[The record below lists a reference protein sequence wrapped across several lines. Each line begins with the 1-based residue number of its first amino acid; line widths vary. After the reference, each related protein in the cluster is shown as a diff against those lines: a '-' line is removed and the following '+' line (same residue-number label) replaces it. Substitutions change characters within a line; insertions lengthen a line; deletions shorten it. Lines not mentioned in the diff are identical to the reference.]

1 MSTSTILLILIIAF
15 IVCDFVLERVLYG
28 LNARDFGKPIP
39 AELAGIYDEKKYQR
53 QQDYSKAKYQ
63 VGIVASVVSLV
74 IELVA
79 FGFGLFGW
87 LDGVLR
93 EPVMSWTEN
102 PILQT
107 ILLCVL
113 FFLVVMTVNHVLD
126 IPVSYYSQ
134 FSIEERFGF
143 NKSTKKLF
151 WVDQLKS
158 LLLSAILVMLIL
170 SIVTWIYAVVPEWF
184 WILAWGVLTVFQ
196 VCIMTFYSNIIVPL
210 FNKQTPLEEGELRS
224 KIEAFASKVD
234 FKLDNIY
241 VMDSSKRSTHANA
254 YFTGLGS
261 HKRIVLYDTLISQ
274 LTPDEIVA
282 VLAHEIGHYKKK
294 HTLRQLFMSMASNL
308 MMFYILG
315 IAISSP
321 ELSEAM
327 GGTVPAFHLGL
338 VAIGILYTPIST
350 SIGIFSNVLSR
361 LFEYQAD
368 DFAKSNGLAE
378 NLISA
383 LKKLSSES
391 LSNLQPHK
399 ALVFVHFSH
408 PTLLQRIIKLK
419 A

>member
-39 AELAGIYDEKKYQR
+39 AELAGIYDERKYQK
-53 QQDYSKAKYQ
+53 QQDYSKAKYKLGL
-63 VGIVASVVSLV
+63 VSSVVSFV
-74 IELVA
+74 ISLVA

-93 EPVMSWTEN
+93 EPVMSWTDN
-102 PILQT
+102 PVLQI
-107 ILLCVL
+107 ILLSVL
-113 FFLVVMTVNHVLD
+113 FFLVVMVVNHILD
-126 IPVSYYSQ
+126 IPVEYYGR
-134 FSIEERFGF
+134 FSVEERFGF

-151 WVDQLKS
+151 WIDQLKG
-158 LLLSAILVMLIL
+158 LLLSAIIAVLVL
-170 SIVTWIYAVVPEWF
+170 SIVTWIYASLPEWF
-184 WILAWGVLTVFQ
+184 WILAWGVLTLFQ
-196 VCIMTFYSNIIVPL
+196 VFIMTFYSNLIVPL

-224 KIEAFASKVD
+224 KIEEFASKVD

-308 MMFYILG
+308 LMFYILG
-315 IAISSP
+315 LAISSP
-321 ELSEAM
+321 ELSVAM

-338 VAIGILYTPIST
+338 IAMGILYSPISTVIGIL
-350 SIGIFSNVLSR
+350 SNVLSR
-361 LFEYQAD
+361 KYEYQAD
-368 DFAKSNGLAE
+368 AFAKSNGLADS
-378 NLISA
+378 LISA

>member
-1 MSTSTILLILIIAF
+1 MSVPTILLIVIIAF

-39 AELAGIYDEKKYQR
+39 AELAGIYNEQKYKK

-63 VGIVASVVSLV
+63 VGIVASVASLV

-113 FFLVVMTVNHVLD
+113 FFLVVLVVNQILD

-134 FSIEERFGF
+134 FTIEERFGF

-151 WVDQLKS
+151 WIDQVKGLM
-158 LLLSAILVMLIL
+158 LAVIMVVLIL
-170 SIVTWIYAVVPEWF
+170 SIVTWIYAVAPEWF

-224 KIEAFASKVD
+224 KIEAFAGKVD

-294 HTLRQLFMSMASNL
+294 HTLRQLFVSMASNL
-308 MMFYILG
+308 LMFYILG

-338 VAIGILYTPIST
+338 VAMGILYTPIST
-350 SIGIFSNVLSR
+350 AIGIFTNILSR
-361 LFEYQAD
+361 RFEYQAD
-368 DFAKSNGLAE
+368 DFAKRNGMATE
-378 NLISA
+378 LISA

-408 PTLLQRIIKLK
+408 PTLLQRIVKLN

>member
-1 MSTSTILLILIIAF
+1 MNQI
-15 IVCDFVLERVLYG
+15 
-28 LNARDFGKPIP
+28 
-39 AELAGIYDEKKYQR
+39 
-53 QQDYSKAKYQ
+53 
-63 VGIVASVVSLV
+63 
-74 IELVA
+74 
-79 FGFGLFGW
+79 
-87 LDGVLR
+87 
-93 EPVMSWTEN
+93 
-102 PILQT
+102 
-107 ILLCVL
+107 
-113 FFLVVMTVNHVLD
+113 LD

-134 FSIEERFGF
+134 FTIEERFGF

-151 WVDQLKS
+151 WIDQVKGLM
-158 LLLSAILVMLIL
+158 LAVIMVVLIL
-170 SIVTWIYAVVPEWF
+170 SIVTWIYAVAPEWF

-224 KIEAFASKVD
+224 KIEAFAGKVD

-294 HTLRQLFMSMASNL
+294 HTLRQLFVSMASNL
-308 MMFYILG
+308 LMFYILG

-338 VAIGILYTPIST
+338 VAMGILYTPIST
-350 SIGIFSNVLSR
+350 AIGIFTNILSR
-361 LFEYQAD
+361 RFEYQAD
-368 DFAKSNGLAE
+368 DFAKRNGMATE
-378 NLISA
+378 LISA

-408 PTLLQRIIKLK
+408 PTLLQRIVKLN

>member
-1 MSTSTILLILIIAF
+1 MSTSTILLIVIIAF
-15 IVCDFVLERVLYG
+15 IICDFVLERVLYG
-28 LNARDFGKPIP
+28 LNARNFGKPIP
-39 AELAGIYDEKKYQR
+39 AELEGIYDEQKYQK
-53 QQDYSKAKYQ
+53 QQAYSMSKYK
-63 VGIVASVVSLV
+63 VGIVTSVVSLV

-93 EPVMSWTEN
+93 EPVMSWTDN
-102 PILQT
+102 PVLQI
-107 ILLCVL
+107 ILLSVL
-113 FFLVVMTVNHVLD
+113 FFLVVMVVNHVID
-126 IPVSYYSQ
+126 IPLSYYSR
-134 FSIEERFGF
+134 FGIEERFGF

-151 WVDQLKS
+151 WIDQLKS
-158 LLLSAILVMLIL
+158 LLLSAIILILIL
-170 SIVTWIYAVVPEWF
+170 SIVSWIYAVMPEWF
-184 WILAWGVLTVFQ
+184 WIMAWGVLTIFQ
-196 VCIMTFYSNIIVPL
+196 VFIMTFYSNIIVPL

-282 VLAHEIGHYKKK
+282 VLAHEIGHYKRK

-308 MMFYILG
+308 LMFYILG
-315 IAISSP
+315 LAISSP

-338 VAIGILYTPIST
+338 IAIGILYTPIST
-350 SIGIFSNVLSR
+350 AIGIFSNVLSR
-361 LFEYQAD
+361 KYEYQAD
-368 DFAKSNGLAE
+368 DFAKCNGMAPQ
-378 NLISA
+378 LISA

-391 LSNLQPHK
+391 LSNLQPHP

>member
-39 AELAGIYDEKKYQR
+39 AELAGVYDEKKYQR

-308 MMFYILG
+308 LMFYILG

-361 LFEYQAD
+361 RYEYQAD
-368 DFAKSNGLAE
+368 DFAKCNGLAE

>member
-1 MSTSTILLILIIAF
+1 MNTSTILLLIIIAF
-15 IVCDFVLERVLYG
+15 ILTDFILERVLHG

-39 AELAGIYDEKKYQR
+39 AELAGIYNEQKYKK

-63 VGIVASVVSLV
+63 VGIVASVASLV
-74 IELVA
+74 IELLA

-113 FFLVVMTVNHVLD
+113 FFLVVLVVNQILD

-134 FSIEERFGF
+134 FTIEERFGF

-151 WVDQLKS
+151 WIDQVKGLM
-158 LLLSAILVMLIL
+158 LAVIMVVLIL
-170 SIVTWIYAVVPEWF
+170 SIVTWIYAVAPEWF

-224 KIEAFASKVD
+224 KIEAFAGKVD

-294 HTLRQLFMSMASNL
+294 HTLRQLFVSMASNL
-308 MMFYILG
+308 LMFYILG

-338 VAIGILYTPIST
+338 VAMGILYTPIST
-350 SIGIFSNVLSR
+350 AIGIFTNILSR
-361 LFEYQAD
+361 RFEYQAD
-368 DFAKSNGLAE
+368 DFAKRNGMATE
-378 NLISA
+378 LISA

-408 PTLLQRIIKLK
+408 PTLLQRIVKLN

>member
-308 MMFYILG
+308 LMFYILG

-350 SIGIFSNVLSR
+350 AIGIFSNVLSR
-361 LFEYQAD
+361 RYEYQAD

>member
-39 AELAGIYDEKKYQR
+39 AELAGIYDEKKYQK
-53 QQDYSKAKYQ
+53 QQDYSMAKYKLGL
-63 VGIVASVVSLV
+63 VSSVVSFV
-74 IELVA
+74 ISLVA

-93 EPVMSWTEN
+93 EPVMSWTDN
-102 PILQT
+102 PVLQI
-107 ILLCVL
+107 ILLSVL
-113 FFLVVMTVNHVLD
+113 FFLVVMVVNHVLD
-126 IPVSYYSQ
+126 IPVEYYGR
-134 FSIEERFGF
+134 FSLEERFGF

-151 WVDQLKS
+151 WIDQLKG
-158 LLLSAILVMLIL
+158 LLLSAIIAVLVL
-170 SIVTWIYAVVPEWF
+170 SIVTWIYASLPEWF
-184 WILAWGVLTVFQ
+184 WILAWGVLTLFQ
-196 VCIMTFYSNIIVPL
+196 VFIMTFYSNLIVPL

-224 KIEAFASKVD
+224 KIEEFASKVD

-308 MMFYILG
+308 LMFYILG
-315 IAISSP
+315 LAISSP
-321 ELSEAM
+321 ELSVAM

-338 VAIGILYTPIST
+338 IAMGILYSPISTVIGIL
-350 SIGIFSNVLSR
+350 SNVLSR
-361 LFEYQAD
+361 KYEYQAD
-368 DFAKSNGLAE
+368 AFAKSNGMAPQ
-378 NLISA
+378 LISA

-391 LSNLQPHK
+391 LSNLQPHP

-408 PTLLQRIIKLK
+408 PTLQQRIIKLK